1 LDWLYYMAIG
11 AAGCLIFLGAIGIV
25 IIVRDHVAK
34 D

>member
-11 AAGCLIFLGAIGIV
+11 AAGCLVFLGAVGI
-25 IIVRDHVAK
+25 IILIYDHLAK